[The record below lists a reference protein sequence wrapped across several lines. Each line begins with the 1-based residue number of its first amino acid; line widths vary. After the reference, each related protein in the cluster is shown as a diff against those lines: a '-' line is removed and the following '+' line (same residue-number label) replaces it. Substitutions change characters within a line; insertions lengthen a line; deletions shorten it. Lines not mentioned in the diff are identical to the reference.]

1 MPAPSIKSTAEAL
14 SVRFFHSAKRNKGE
28 YDLIHPA
35 CCGYMLAASLSI
47 TLSSSSAS
55 FAPAP
60 RMPGQVEFIQS
71 MFIFSIGPRCYSKG
85 KIAQQTL
92 YNTECL
98 VYQQSRQLNI
108 LNWPP

>member
-55 FAPAP
+55 LAPPP

-71 MFIFSIGPRCYSKG
+71 MFIFPLGRDV
-85 KIAQQTL
+85 TL
-92 YNTECL
+92 KAK
-98 VYQQSRQLNI
+98 
-108 LNWPP
+108 